1 MIKSIQILQVNEN
14 AKNGRYIMFMGLDFI
29 TEMGLDLSIDAYKQV
44 YDGQIT
50 TSNDDPMDILDDIY
64 CDFNVRR
71 PEDFK
76 GHSLSTSDMVKM
88 DGKYYFCDEYG
99 WQEMKL
105 SYGSNGWGYIK
116 A

>member
-1 MIKSIQILQVNEN
+1 MIKQIQILQVNEK
-14 AKNGRYIMFMGLDFI
+14 AENGRYIMFSGLDFI
-29 TEMGLDLSIDAYKQV
+29 NEMGLNLSIDAYKQV
-44 YDGQIT
+44 YEGEIT
-50 TSNDDPMDILDDIY
+50 TSNDEPINILDDIY
-64 CDFNVRR
+64 CDFNIRR

-88 DGKYYFCDEYG
+88 DGKYYFCDSYG

-105 SYGSNGWGYIK
+105 SYTSNGWGFVK